1 MPDIDAIR
9 RSFTSLSRTGADGRP
24 LVFLDGPGGAQ
35 VPDVVIDAMADY
47 LRHSNA
53 NIDGAFVT
61 SEETTDL
68 VDATRVAAAD
78 FLGCKPEETIFGPNM
93 TTINF
98 NLVHSFC
105 RTLEPGDEIVVTAL
119 DHDANVSPWLLC
131 AKDHGLVVR
140 FADVRDG
147 DLQVEPAALQAVVG
161 PRTKVCAFTL
171 ASNAVG
177 TMPNAQALAEV
188 AHSVGALAWMD
199 CVHYAPH
206 RRIDVK
212 ALDADVLLCSPYK
225 FFGPH
230 QGLGFARQ
238 ELLESWPADRV
249 RPASQ
254 LPAGH
259 RFETGTM
266 SHEALAGVLAA
277 IDFVA
282 SLGEGGDRRAK
293 LDAAYRDIVAYET
306 GLTAKHARRPR
317 RGARHDALRHHRI
330 PRARARARRPSRSR
344 SPASRRARSASSS
357 PERGILAW
365 DGNYYA
371 LGIMDR
377 LGLEGHGGATRLGF
391 LRYTTDEEVDRTL
404 EALTEIARA

>member
-1 MPDIDAIR
+1 LPDIDAIR
-9 RSFTSLSRTGADGRP
+9 RSFTSLSRTGPDGRP

-61 SEETTDL
+61 SEETTEL
-68 VDATRVAAAD
+68 VDSTRVAAAD
-78 FLGCKPEETIFGPNM
+78 FLGAKPEEVIFGPNM

-105 RTLEPGDEIVVTAL
+105 RTLEPGDEIVTTAL

-140 FADVRDG
+140 TADVRDG
-147 DLQVEPAALQAVVG
+147 DLQVEPSALEAVVG

-177 TMPNAQALAEV
+177 TVPAARALADV

-212 ALDADVLLCSPYK
+212 ALGADVLLCSPYK

-230 QGLGFARQ
+230 QGIGFARE
-238 ELLESWPADRV
+238 ELLVSWPADRV
-249 RPASQ
+249 RPAGE

-266 SHEALAGVLAA
+266 SHESLAGVKAA

-282 SLGEGGDRRAK
+282 SLGVGADRRAK
-293 LDAAYRDIVAYET
+293 LDAAFRDIVAYESA
-306 GLTAKHARRPR
+306 LTARMLDGLAEVPGMTLYGITDPALAGERTPTFTFTLPGITPR
-317 RGARHDALRHHRI
+317 QVCEQLAQ
-330 PRARARARRPSRSR
+330 
-344 SPASRRARSASSS
+344 
-357 PERGILAW
+357 RGILGW

-377 LGLEGHGGATRLGF
+377 LGLEGRGGATRLGF
-391 LRYTTDEEVDRTL
+391 LRYTTEEEVDRTL
-404 EALTEIARA
+404 EAVGEIARG

>member
-9 RSFTSLSRTGADGRP
+9 RSFTSLSRTGPDGRP

-61 SEETTDL
+61 SEETTEL
-68 VDATRVAAAD
+68 VDSTRVAAAD
-78 FLGCKPEETIFGPNM
+78 FLGARPEEVIFGPNM

-98 NLVHSFC
+98 NLVHAFC
-105 RTLEPGDEIVVTAL
+105 RTLEPGDEIVTTAL

-140 FADVRDG
+140 TADVRDG
-147 DLQVEPAALQAVVG
+147 DLQVEPSALEAVVG

-177 TMPNAQALAEV
+177 TVPAARALADV

-206 RRIDVK
+206 RRIDVE
-212 ALDADVLLCSPYK
+212 ALGADVLLCSPYK

-230 QGLGFARQ
+230 QGIGFARE
-238 ELLESWPADRV
+238 ELLVSWPADRV
-249 RPASQ
+249 RPAGE

-266 SHEALAGVLAA
+266 SHESLAGVKAA

-282 SLGEGGDRRAK
+282 SLGEGADRRAK
-293 LDAAYRDIVAYET
+293 LDAAFRDIVAYESA
-306 GLTAKHARRPR
+306 LTARMLDGLAEVPGMTLYGITDPALAGERTPTFTFTLPGITPR
-317 RGARHDALRHHRI
+317 QVCEQLAQ
-330 PRARARARRPSRSR
+330 
-344 SPASRRARSASSS
+344 
-357 PERGILAW
+357 RGILGW

-377 LGLEGHGGATRLGF
+377 LGLEGRGGATRLGF
-391 LRYTTDEEVDRTL
+391 LRYTTEEEVDRTL
-404 EALTEIARA
+404 EAVGEIARG

>member
-1 MPDIDAIR
+1 MPHIDAIR
-9 RSFTSLSRTGADGRP
+9 SRFPSLGRTGSDGRP

-35 VPDVVIDAMADY
+35 VPDVVIDAMAGY
-47 LRHSNA
+47 LRTSNA

-61 SEETTDL
+61 SEETTAL
-68 VDATRVAAAD
+68 VDATRAAAAD
-78 FLGCKPEETIFGPNM
+78 FLGCTTEEAIFGPNM

-105 RTLEPGDEIVVTAL
+105 RTLEAGDEIVLTAL

-131 AKDHGLVVR
+131 ARDHDLVVR
-140 FADVRDG
+140 FADVRDS

-177 TMPNAQALAEV
+177 TVPDAQALVEV

-199 CVHYAPH
+199 GVHYAPH

-212 ALDADVLLCSPYK
+212 ALGADVLLCSPYK

-230 QGLGFARQ
+230 QGLGFARE
-238 ELLESWPADRV
+238 ELLARWPADRV
-249 RPASQ
+249 RPASE

-266 SHEALAGVLAA
+266 SHESLAGVLAA

-282 SLGEGGDRRAK
+282 SLGEGSDRRSQ
-293 LDAAYRDIVAYET
+293 LDSAFADIVSYEA
-306 GLTAKHARRPR
+306 GLTARMLDGLAEIPGMTLYGITDPALARTRTPTFTFTLPGITPR
-317 RGARHDALRHHRI
+317 EVCEQLAR
-330 PRARARARRPSRSR
+330 
-344 SPASRRARSASSS
+344 
-357 PERGILAW
+357 RGILAW

-371 LGIMDR
+371 LGIMNR

-391 LRYTTDEEVDRTL
+391 LRYTSDEEVERTL
-404 EALTEIARA
+404 AALSQIARA

>member
-1 MPDIDAIR
+1 MPDIDTIR
-9 RSFTSLSRTGADGRP
+9 RSFTSLSRTGTDGRP

-47 LRHSNA
+47 LKRSNA

-61 SEETTDL
+61 SQETTVL
-68 VDATRVAAAD
+68 VDATRDAAAD

-105 RTLEPGDEIVVTAL
+105 RTLSPGDEIVITAL

-131 AKDHGLVVR
+131 AEDHDLVVKV
-140 FADVRDG
+140 ADVRDD
-147 DLQVEPAALQAVVG
+147 DLQVEPAALQAVIG

-177 TMPNAQALAEV
+177 TMPDARALSDV

-199 CVHYAPH
+199 CVHYAAH

-212 ALDADVLLCSPYK
+212 ALGADVLLCSPYK
-225 FFGPH
+225 YFGPH
-230 QGLGFARQ
+230 QGLGFARE
-238 ELLESWPADRV
+238 ELLASWPADRV

-254 LPAGH
+254 TPAGH

-266 SHEALAGVLAA
+266 SHEALAGVHAA
-277 IDFVA
+277 IEFIA
-282 SLGEGGDRRAK
+282 SLGEGATRKEK
-293 LDAAYRDIVAYET
+293 LDSAYSDIVAYET
-306 GLTAKHARRPR
+306 QLTAKMLDGMAEVP
-317 RGARHDALRHHRI
+317 GMTLYGITD
-330 PRARARARRPSRSR
+330 PARAGERTPTFTFTLPGITPRQVCEQLA
-344 SPASRRARSASSS
+344 
-357 PERGILAW
+357 ERGILAW

-391 LRYTTDEEVDRTL
+391 LRYTTEEEVDRTL
-404 EALTEIARA
+404 EALGEIARG

>member
-1 MPDIDAIR
+1 LPDTDAIR
-9 RSFTSLSRTGADGRP
+9 RRFSSLSRTGADGRP

-61 SEETTDL
+61 SAETTEL

-105 RTLEPGDEIVVTAL
+105 RTLEPGDEIVITAL

-131 AKDHGLVVR
+131 AEDHDLVVR
-140 FADVRDG
+140 VADVRDG
-147 DLQVEPAALQAVVG
+147 DLQVDPSALERVVG
-161 PRTKVCAFTL
+161 PRTRVCAFTL
-171 ASNAVG
+171 ASNGVG
-177 TMPNAQALAEV
+177 TMPQARALADV

-199 CVHYAPH
+199 GVHYAPH
-206 RRIDVK
+206 RRIDVR
-212 ALDADVLLCSPYK
+212 ALDCDVLVCSPYK

-238 ELLESWPADRV
+238 ELLETWPADRV
-249 RPASQ
+249 RPAGE

-259 RFETGTM
+259 RFETGTQ
-266 SHEALAGVLAA
+266 SHEALAGVQAA

-282 SLGEGGDRRAK
+282 SLGEGADRRAR
-293 LDAAYRDIVAYET
+293 LDAAFRDIVAYET
-306 GLTAKHARRPR
+306 GLTAHMLDGLAEIP
-317 RGARHDALRHHRI
+317 GLALYGI
-330 PRARARARRPSRSR
+330 DDPARAGERTPTFTFTLPGITPREICEQLA
-344 SPASRRARSASSS
+344 
-357 PERGILAW
+357 ERGILGW

-377 LGLEGHGGATRLGF
+377 LGLEGRGGAARLGF
-391 LRYTTDEEVDRTL
+391 LRYTSEEEVDRTL
-404 EALTEIARA
+404 EALGEIARG

>member
-1 MPDIDAIR
+1 
-9 RSFTSLSRTGADGRP
+9 
-24 LVFLDGPGGAQ
+24 
-35 VPDVVIDAMADY
+35 
-47 LRHSNA
+47 
-53 NIDGAFVT
+53 
-61 SEETTDL
+61 
-68 VDATRVAAAD
+68 
-78 FLGCKPEETIFGPNM
+78 M

-105 RTLEPGDEIVVTAL
+105 RTLEPGDEIVITAL

-140 FADVRDG
+140 IADVRDG
-147 DLQVEPAALQAVVG
+147 DLQVEPAALEAVVG

-177 TMPNAQALAEV
+177 TMPAARALADV

-212 ALDADVLLCSPYK
+212 ALGADVLLCSPYK

-230 QGLGFARQ
+230 QGLGFARE
-238 ELLESWPADRV
+238 ELLASWPADRV
-249 RPASQ
+249 RPAGE

-266 SHEALAGVLAA
+266 SHESLAGVKAA

-282 SLGEGGDRRAK
+282 SLGEGADRRAK
-293 LDAAYRDIVAYET
+293 LDAAFRDIVAYESA
-306 GLTAKHARRPR
+306 LTARMLDGLAEVP
-317 RGARHDALRHHRI
+317 GMTLYGITD
-330 PRARARARRPSRSR
+330 PARAGERTPTFTFTLPGITPRQVCEQLA
-344 SPASRRARSASSS
+344 
-357 PERGILAW
+357 ERGILGW

-377 LGLEGHGGATRLGF
+377 LGLEGRGGATPPRLPPLHDRRRGRPHARGHRRDRPR
-391 LRYTTDEEVDRTL
+391 LSRRPEGPRY
-404 EALTEIARA
+404 ALAPPRMWRNW

>member
-1 MPDIDAIR
+1 MPDIADIR
-9 RSFTSLSRTGADGRP
+9 RSFTSLARTGADGRP

-35 VPDVVIDAMADY
+35 VPDVVIDAMAGY
-47 LRHSNA
+47 LRQSNA

-61 SEETTDL
+61 SQETTVL

-98 NLVHSFC
+98 NLVHAFC
-105 RTLEPGDEIVVTAL
+105 RTLEPGDEIVLTAL

-147 DLQVEPAALQAVVG
+147 DLQVEPSALEAVVG

-177 TMPNAQALAEV
+177 TMPNAQALARV

-212 ALDADVLLCSPYK
+212 ALGADVLLCSPYK

-254 LPAGH
+254 FPAGH

-282 SLGEGGDRRAK
+282 SFGKGSDRRAK
-293 LDAAYRDIVAYET
+293 LDSAFEDIVEYET
-306 GLTAKHARRPR
+306 GLTAKMLDGLAEVPGMTLYGITDPALAGTRTPTFTFTLPGITPR
-317 RGARHDALRHHRI
+317 QVCEQLAQ
-330 PRARARARRPSRSR
+330 
-344 SPASRRARSASSS
+344 
-357 PERGILAW
+357 RGILGW

-391 LRYTTDEEVDRTL
+391 LRYTAEEEVDRTL

>member
-1 MPDIDAIR
+1 MPDIDTIR
-9 RSFTSLSRTGADGRP
+9 RSFPSLSRTGADGRP
-24 LVFLDGPGGAQ
+24 LVYLDGPGGSQ
-35 VPDVVIDAMADY
+35 VPDVVIDAMTEY
-47 LRHSNA
+47 LRRSNA

-61 SEETTDL
+61 SQETTAL
-68 VDATRVAAAD
+68 VDATRDAVAD

-105 RTLEPGDEIVVTAL
+105 RTLSPGDEIVVTGL
-119 DHDANVSPWLLC
+119 DHDANISPWLLC
-131 AKDHGLVVR
+131 AQDHDLVVR
-140 FADVRDG
+140 FAEVRED
-147 DLQVEPAALQAVVG
+147 DLQVEPAALEAVVG

-177 TMPNAQALAEV
+177 TMPDARALSDV

-199 CVHYAPH
+199 CVHYAAH
-206 RRIDVK
+206 RRIDVE
-212 ALDADVLLCSPYK
+212 ALGADVLLCSPYK

-230 QGLGFARQ
+230 QGLGYAR
-238 ELLESWPADRV
+238 EDLLATWPADRV
-249 RPASQ
+249 RPAGQ
-254 LPAGH
+254 TPPGH
-259 RFETGTM
+259 RFETGTQ

-277 IDFVA
+277 ITYIA
-282 SLGEGGDRRAK
+282 SLGKGADRRAQ
-293 LDAAYRDIVAYET
+293 LDDAYRGIVEYET
-306 GLTAKHARRPR
+306 GLTAKMLDGLAEVP
-317 RGARHDALRHHRI
+317 GMTLYGISD
-330 PRARARARRPSRSR
+330 PARAGERTPTFTFTLPGITPRQVCEQLA
-344 SPASRRARSASSS
+344 
-357 PERGILAW
+357 ERGILGW

-391 LRYTTDEEVDRTL
+391 LRYTTEEEVDRTL